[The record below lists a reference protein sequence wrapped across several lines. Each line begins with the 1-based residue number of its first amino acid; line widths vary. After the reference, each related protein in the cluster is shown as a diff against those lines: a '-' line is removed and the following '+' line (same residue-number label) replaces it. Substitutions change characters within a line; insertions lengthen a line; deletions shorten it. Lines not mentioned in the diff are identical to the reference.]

1 MFRLPLTSVQ
11 RDECEMNG
19 RRQST
24 QELAHMIGTHS
35 RQQKINADFL
45 VAANAAMQKRRDV
58 ALYAAGANA
67 FDPMIGAGYQT
78 RHALVPS
85 HSASIRIIGA
95 RSRTTRS
102 RIRCRSIRSAIC
114 SG

>member
-1 MFRLPLTSVQ
+1 MFRLPLTRVQ

-45 VAANAAMQKRRDV
+45 VAANAAMQKTARRR
-58 ALYAAGANA
+58 ALCCG
-67 FDPMIGAGYQT
+67 
-78 RHALVPS
+78 RE
-85 HSASIRIIGA
+85 RI
-95 RSRTTRS
+95 
-102 RIRCRSIRSAIC
+102 
-114 SG
+114 